1 MNYHN
6 CTDEMLVDMFRMD
19 DELAIE
25 VLFDR
30 YKNLVRRKAKAMF
43 LAGGESDDLI
53 QEGMIGLYKAV
64 RDYDE
69 EREASFAT
77 FASMCINRQIIS
89 AVTASNRKKNAP
101 LNTYVS
107 YDMPAV
113 ADDESEF
120 KLVDLLPS
128 ETELN
133 PEDVYI
139 DKENVKYMRE
149 QLVKSLSKMERQV
162 FELYMQEK
170 DYKEIAKVLGKTPK
184 AIDNALQRIRAKAE
198 NWLTK

>member
-1 MNYHN
+1 MNYQE
-6 CTDEMLVDMFRMD
+6 CSDEILVDMFRMD
-19 DELAIE
+19 DQIAIE

-30 YKNLVRRKAKAMF
+30 YKNIVRRKAKAMF
-43 LAGGESDDLI
+43 LAGGDSDDLI

-69 EREASFAT
+69 TKEASFST

-89 AVTASNRKKNAP
+89 AVTASNRKKNVP

-107 YDMPAV
+107 YDLPAIM
-113 ADDESEF
+113 DEEYEIR
-120 KLVDLLPS
+120 LVDVLPS

-133 PEDVYI
+133 PEQMYI
-139 DKENVKYMRE
+139 DREDVKQKRE
-149 QLVKSLSKMERQV
+149 KLVKILSKMEKQV

-170 DYKEIAKVLGKTPK
+170 DYREIAVILGKTPK
-184 AIDNALQRIRAKAE
+184 AIDNALQRIRIKAE
-198 NWLTK
+198 NELTK

>member
-1 MNYHN
+1 MNYHE
-6 CTDEMLVDMFRMD
+6 CADEVLVDMFRMD

-43 LAGGESDDLI
+43 LAGGENDDLI

-69 EREASFAT
+69 SKDASFAT

-89 AVTASNRKKNAP
+89 AVTASNRKKNVP

-107 YDMPAV
+107 YDMPATM
-113 ADDESEF
+113 DEENEF
-120 KLVDLLPS
+120 RLVDVLPS

-133 PEDVYI
+133 PEEVYI

-149 QLVKSLSKMERQV
+149 QLVKSLSKMEKQV

-170 DYKEIAKVLGKTPK
+170 DYKEIAQIMGKTPK